1 MSYLKDRE
9 IWLSKVPTGNPP
21 AGFFWKFIQN
31 GKVVVR
37 DSSGN
42 DQMMIATN
50 GSQAITGSLIVTG
63 GITGTISSA
72 SYVQYSNVANKP
84 TLVSGSG
91 QISFNGITNKPT
103 LVSGSSQVTFLGLS
117 SIPSGIVSG
126 SSQVTYSGLTGIPS
140 GIVSGS
146 AQVAQFGYATTGA
159 NGFNGSQSIT
169 GSLTVT
175 GQVIAQT
182 LNVQQVTSSI
192 VFSSGSNVFGNNSGN
207 THRFTGS
214 VNITGSLS
222 VNGALSGASATFSG
236 NVTSDDLILTAGTL
250 FGTGNTGFSNR
261 SSDTTLYLQMP
272 ATGFNITDNA
282 LNTRFI
288 LSSAGAITSQT
299 TGNNGI
305 IKIGGS
311 TYYSQ
316 LETNSTLGGLKIKS
330 VWGAA
335 NSGIIQFINGTSEN
349 IRMHIADNGNVDV
362 GLTNAT
368 DRLTISRNVADNAGG
383 ITLYNAETSGYGSA
397 LTFRVNYAG
406 VYNVSRIHGDWGT
419 GNSGLLHFFTANT
432 SQTLVER
439 MLIDGSGNVG
449 IGTANPVANDGT
461 SRTLQVGN
469 RLVIQNVIGTQFL
482 LGTNCYYDGVSW
494 KYIAAAKAQA
504 VRGTGESGAIQ
515 FSISPT
521 GTVGGTITNM
531 DGSDIKMIILDT
543 GNVGIGTNNPFG
555 ILNARQSNANSLT
568 TVTFDNSATI
578 PASAGTQGTIL
589 RFRSEIDDANLRTTG
604 AIASYAMK
612 STGAGTNNNGDL
624 RFYTGQEGDTN
635 ERMRITSAG
644 YLKAS
649 NTGTYLNGSFH
660 EITSNTNDQ
669 EIFYNTHFGTSP
681 YGRHLYFEYSP
692 NNDTNYFERW
702 RDGNATRARL
712 YSNGGLAN
720 YQANNVN
727 LSDERTKKDIE
738 PLESYWDKFKAIE
751 IVKFKYKDQTH
762 DDFNIG
768 VIAQQVEAIAP
779 EFVDVDGW
787 DTKPKLDEEG
797 NEIVSTEEPLKSIYT
812 ADLYHATIKVLQ
824 EAIAKIEEQQTLI
837 ESLKSRIEIL
847 EQ

>member
-50 GSQAITGSLIVTG
+50 GNQAITGSLTVTG

-72 SYVQYSNVANKP
+72 SYVQYSNVA
-84 TLVSGSG
+84 
-91 QISFNGITNKPT
+91 NKPT

-146 AQVAQFGYATTGA
+146 AQVAQFGYATTGS

-192 VFSSGSNVFGNNSGN
+192 VFSSGSNRFGNNTGN

-305 IKIGGS
+305 INIGGS

-449 IGTANPVANDGT
+449 IGTVSPVANDGT
-461 SRTLQVGN
+461 SRTLQLGN

-494 KYIAAAKAQA
+494 KYIAAVKAQA

-515 FSISPT
+515 FSLSPT

-543 GNVGIGTNNPFG
+543 GNVGIGTTTPADKLEIKSGYLRMFDPSSGANAGYIIQWSSNNGGTNVTYAG
-555 ILNARQSNANSLT
+555 IDGIT
-568 TVTFDNSATI
+568 T
-578 PASAGTQGTIL
+578 SAG
-589 RFRSEIDDANLRTTG
+589 NRT
-604 AIASYAMK
+604 
-612 STGAGTNNNGDL
+612 GDL
-624 RFYTGQEGDTN
+624 RFLTSNAGAPAEK
-635 ERMRITSAG
+635 MRITSGGNVGIGISPSYILDINSPTSPATIG
-644 YLKAS
+644 LKSDATYNSIIRDYTAS
-649 NTGTYLNGSFH
+649 NTSTYLD
-660 EITSNTNDQ
+660 ITTERTDGGGFNFLLLVSSTLAASGAFRNYYTFAVQGRGTTATATQLSNVA
-669 EIFYNTHFGTSP
+669 
-681 YGRHLYFEYSP
+681 
-692 NNDTNYFERW
+692 DTNNPSRTAISVSFP
-702 RDGNATRARL
+702 
-712 YSNGGLAN
+712 SNG
-720 YQANNVN
+720 
-727 LSDERTKKDIE
+727 
-738 PLESYWDKFKAIE
+738 
-751 IVKFKYKDQTH
+751 
-762 DDFNIG
+762 
-768 VIAQQVEAIAP
+768 VIRLTLTGGETCQ
-779 EFVDVDGW
+779 
-787 DTKPKLDEEG
+787 
-797 NEIVSTEEPLKSIYT
+797 
-812 ADLYHATIKVLQ
+812 IKVT
-824 EAIAKIEEQQTLI
+824 AIGHGST
-837 ESLKSRIEIL
+837 
-847 EQ
+847 

>member
-42 DQMMIATN
+42 EQMMIATN
-50 GSQAITGSLIVTG
+50 GNQAITGSLIVTG

-103 LVSGSSQVTFLGLS
+103 LVSGSGQVTFLGLS
-117 SIPSGIVSG
+117 S
-126 SSQVTYSGLTGIPS
+126 IPS

-192 VFSSGSNVFGNNSGN
+192 VYSSGSNVFGNNSGN

-449 IGTANPVANDGT
+449 IGTVSPVANDGT
-461 SRTLQVGN
+461 SRTLQLGN

-494 KYIAAAKAQA
+494 KYIEAVKAQA

-515 FSISPT
+515 FSLSPT

-543 GNVGIGTNNPFG
+543 GNVGIGTTSPETNLTIEGTNRAFPLIYTTGYGNLHIQTNETTATQNFG
-555 ILNARQSNANSLT
+555 GSLT
-568 TVTFDNSATI
+568 FGGLGRTSG
-578 PASAGTQGTIL
+578 PTQK
-589 RFRSEIDDANLRTTG
+589 FVFA
-604 AIASYAMK
+604 AIAGRKETTTS
-612 STGAGTNNNGDL
+612 
-624 RFYTGQEGDTN
+624 GDTKAYLQFGTADDITN
-635 ERMRITSAG
+635 EVKERMRITSGGNVGIGKTPTKRLDVEASVAG
-644 YLKAS
+644 EVAQITNARNSAS
-649 NTGTYLNGSFH
+649 GDYALVTLLGANATNTNNYHYIAGTSGGADRLYIYGNGNVVNINGSYGTLSDISLKENIVDATPKLADLLQLKVRNFNLIGS
-660 EITSNTNDQ
+660 EEKQIGFVAQ
-669 EIFYNTHFGTSP
+669 EFEEIFPKMVDIDGKNGMKTIKTSVLVP
-681 YGRHLYFEYSP
+681 ML
-692 NNDTNYFERW
+692 
-702 RDGNATRARL
+702 
-712 YSNGGLAN
+712 
-720 YQANNVN
+720 V
-727 LSDERTKKDIE
+727 
-738 PLESYWDKFKAIE
+738 KAI
-751 IVKFKYKDQTH
+751 Q
-762 DDFNIG
+762 
-768 VIAQQVEAIAP
+768 
-779 EFVDVDGW
+779 
-787 DTKPKLDEEG
+787 
-797 NEIVSTEEPLKSIYT
+797 
-812 ADLYHATIKVLQ
+812 
-824 EAIAKIEEQQTLI
+824 EQQTLI